1 MIKKINERGL
11 PSLGG
16 LPGDSFGHNTV
27 PRPSLPSTG
36 SQSRSAD
43 SQVAMGRINRGYED
57 DDKYSDRDMFPD
69 NICDD
74 DEDDDEYDMNLRSK
88 ISVDLRGRKAMPE
101 VRTLAYVLNA
111 NIDDLIKENEERQ
124 ELIDEDL
131 IDDDDNDEDVDEHSI
146 GGYATPLAS
155 PADPKKFYKGMLR
168 SYPGSNY
175 VGDLPKSKA

>member
-36 SQSRSAD
+36 AQSRSAD

-74 DEDDDEYDMNLRSK
+74 DEDDSDDV
-88 ISVDLRGRKAMPE
+88 SVSF
-101 VRTLAYVLNA
+101 
-111 NIDDLIKENEERQ
+111 RQ
-124 ELIDEDL
+124 YESVHL
-131 IDDDDNDEDVDEHSI
+131 
-146 GGYATPLAS
+146 
-155 PADPKKFYKGMLR
+155 FR
-168 SYPGSNY
+168 
-175 VGDLPKSKA
+175 